1 MRGWWGGGG
10 GGDLEAVSSLG
21 HEDIHELIHSA
32 RPGIALVTHVVLLG
46 YGSCRGRY
54 CIFH

>member
-1 MRGWWGGGG
+1 MGWGGGG

-32 RPGIALVTHVVLLG
+32 RPGLALVTHVVLLG